1 MSRPKRKVAVYR
13 HLIVC
18 MGAMTAWR
26 AATLPK
32 SGFNLKVAKWTR
44 LCASLPLPN
53 GQNVPTWKVG
63 KMILKVGKRKLS
75 SGGCPHLHW
84 TDVISQSR
92 KHKDTTVGC
101 EVATSLNRCMIGL
114 HDWSQVVTVHVEG
127 KKWRRKHWQYEEK
140 TKNIFV
146 NSASKIPQN
155 RLGAIANNCF
165 CFFKHLLIP
174 VNDLSS

>member
-84 TDVISQSR
+84 TDVISQNI
-92 KHKDTTVGC
+92 KYKDKTVCC
-101 EVATSLNRCMIGL
+101 EVAASLKRCMV
-114 HDWSQVVTVHVEG
+114 QVSVGHRHIHEPWNKV
-127 KKWRRKHWQYEEK
+127 KWLYDFVLRLEYPLLWQDFSCRK
-140 TKNIFV
+140 
-146 NSASKIPQN
+146 NSANSKEN
-155 RLGAIANNCF
+155 SGY
-165 CFFKHLLIP
+165 LI
-174 VNDLSS
+174 